1 MPSFNA
7 ASAQN
12 APKKAA
18 SDSDDLTFFDARWVV
33 GGFRCSR
40 KGKGGGAKKQKQRV
54 RAAQRRLK
62 VLQPAKGKSWLSMQ
76 SEKKINI

>member
-33 GGFRCSR
+33 GGFRCFR
-40 KGKGGGAKKQKQRV
+40 KGGGVLPRSKNKEY
-54 RAAQRRLK
+54 AQH
-62 VLQPAKGKSWLSMQ
+62 KGG
-76 SEKKINI
+76 